1 MRVAVLCRTP
11 FIFSSPRMSKF
22 RALHFQSFF
31 SYSAAK
37 KKRNNAQSLNNKSPA
52 EFSLEDFQNLG
63 SSKKELKPSDFL
75 NPIKFFN
82 SVLESN
88 PNIKI
93 EPELVNEKIHSF
105 LTKLEEN
112 LEIFSQLNDL
122 EAINKFSQ
130 SLRIPSE
137 KFLVNLYL
145 SSFTK
150 FQQQKPLQQTNFF
163 KLLTKQLLL
172 SSDAVRSKFNELLPS
187 LLEPQISKGHKS
199 NFFVA
204 RANVSLLH
212 QWLIFRA
219 GYDLPLKFDPEKNKK
234 TIDSFITP
242 EFLQASNNSF
252 HYLRRH
258 FHALSL
264 NEKVS
269 VLNLYSALYHKTD
282 SANEVRNLLKRV
294 ANSFAKNI
302 EKLSTLQLVILTQVF
317 VRSGYD
323 CPAFWT
329 ALENYV
335 LFRLE
340 TDFSV
345 NYLIKYLQGFAHFRK
360 GSTELYMEIDR
371 FIGFHAEELTKSEI
385 LPLARIYSETGKGR
399 HKLFSLLELKIMEFK
414 HQFSLEEAV
423 DLLHCFASMNYLTPR
438 LFVVFETKIIDQRNS
453 LNENMLLK
461 VVDSLR
467 MAKKTSPLFELVKP
481 IIQEILTKTD
491 SENFL
496 ICIIATYLEE
506 LGSLKWYEEVVK
518 KIKVFL
524 DQKSP
529 NFLLKLGGQLVR
541 VSNRLFDEDVYKLF
555 EGKCKELE
563 PQFIGKNKKDI
574 QYILWRLALREQPK

>member
-11 FIFSSPRMSKF
+11 FMFSSPRMSKF
-22 RALHFQSFF
+22 GALHFQSFF

-37 KKRNNAQSLNNKSPA
+37 KKRNNVQPLDNKGPA

-63 SSKKELKPSDFL
+63 SSKKELKASDFL

-82 SVLESN
+82 SVLENN

-130 SLRIPSE
+130 ILRIPSE
-137 KFLVNLYL
+137 NFWVNLY
-145 SSFTK
+145 SSAFSK
-150 FQQQKPLQQTNFF
+150 FQQQQPLQQANFL
-163 KLLTKQLLL
+163 KLLTNQLLF

-187 LLEPQISKGHKS
+187 LLEHQISKGNKS

-204 RANVSLLH
+204 RTNVSLLH
-212 QWLIFRA
+212 KWLIFRA
-219 GYDLPLKFDPEKNKK
+219 GYDLSLKFDPEKSQK
-234 TIDSFITP
+234 TIGSFITP
-242 EFLQASNNSF
+242 EFLQASNSSF
-252 HYLRRH
+252 HYIRRH
-258 FHALSL
+258 FQALSL
-264 NEKVS
+264 DEKVS
-269 VLNLYSALYHKTD
+269 ALHLYSTLYHKTD
-282 SANEVRNLLKRV
+282 FANEVRNLLKRV
-294 ANSFAKNI
+294 ANSLSKNI
-302 EKLSTLQLVILTQVF
+302 ERLSALQLVILTQVF

-345 NYLIKYLQGFAHFRK
+345 NYLIKYLQGFAYFRR
-360 GSTELYMEIDR
+360 GSTDLYMEIDR

-385 LPLARIYSETGKGR
+385 PPLTRIYSETGKGR

-414 HQFSLEEAV
+414 HQFSLDEAV
-423 DLLHCFASMNYLTPR
+423 DLLHYFASMNYLTPR
-438 LFVVFETKIIDQRNS
+438 LFVVLETKIIDQRNS
-453 LNENMLLK
+453 LNENMVLK

-467 MAKKTSPLFELVKP
+467 MYQKTSPLLELVKP
-481 IIQEILTKTD
+481 IIHEFLTKTD

-506 LGSLKWYEEVVK
+506 LSSLKWHEEVVK

-524 DQKSP
+524 EKKSP

-541 VSNRLFDEDVYKLF
+541 VSNRLFDEDFYKLF

-563 PQFIGKNKKDI
+563 PQFIGKNKKDL